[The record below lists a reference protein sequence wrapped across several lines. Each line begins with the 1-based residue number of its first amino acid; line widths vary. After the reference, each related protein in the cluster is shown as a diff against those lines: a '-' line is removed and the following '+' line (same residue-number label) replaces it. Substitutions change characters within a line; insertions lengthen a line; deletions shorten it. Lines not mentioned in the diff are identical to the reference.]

1 MKRQLGPVLIVLALL
16 AAPAA
21 WSQSSSGSST
31 DPSQNGATDSSQ
43 SGSTDSTQNSS
54 SSSSSTS
61 SGSTSS
67 NPTDSSSSPTGFTPT
82 GPDSSQAGAGDSSPQ
97 ATTGPQATFTHPEQL
112 PALSTL
118 NEVTANTGVTATVAT
133 GISADSNA
141 SGAPTTNW
149 LGLASIY
156 GTFGITQVRPHINW
170 SLNYGGGTLQA
181 LGGQNYYN
189 SVSQAGTA
197 GVLWQLAR
205 RWQLVLHDSYIY
217 TSDPFQPYL
226 TINYLPTFNDPNP
239 TIYIPQ
245 ATSQMNTGT
254 ADLTY
259 QLSAHDTIDV
269 SGFENF
275 LRYQASTLSLQN
287 TFMWAG
293 SAFYEH
299 EISARLAVGGG
310 YEFSALDF
318 GHGESRAGVSTFEG
332 FVSYKINPGMSFAAW
347 VGPELTNTKDIVP
360 EFCFPGYGCIYQ
372 VVHSSFFNV
381 AEGANFTWSRSHSAF
396 HAKFSHRVTNGGGL
410 LGAVR
415 LYMFSA
421 DYRQMLSSRWS
432 LLGGVLYG
440 KNNSISFIQG
450 NEYLNSITAQIGFS
464 RMLNPSW
471 TANAFYAVID
481 QKQNNIPG
489 YTNPQWL
496 DNRIALSL
504 QYSWGH
510 SLGR

>member
-1 MKRQLGPVLIVLALL
+1 MKRQLGPILIVLALL

-21 WSQSSSGSST
+21 WSQSSSSSST
-31 DPSQNGATDSSQ
+31 DPSQNG
-43 SGSTDSTQNSS
+43 STDSTQNGSN
-54 SSSSSTS
+54 SSSSTS
-61 SGSTSS
+61 SSSAPSSSAPS
-67 NPTDSSSSPTGFTPT
+67 NPTNSSPTGFTPI
-82 GPDSSQAGAGDSSPQ
+82 GPDSSQTGAADSSPQ
-97 ATTGPQATFTHPEQL
+97 TTNGPQATFTHPEQL

-118 NEVTANTGVTATVAT
+118 NEVTANTGVVLSVAT

-156 GTFGITQVRPHINW
+156 GTFGITQVRPHVNW

-197 GVLWQLAR
+197 GVLWQLAK

-259 QLSAHDTIDV
+259 QLSAHDTVDI

-275 LRYQASTLSLQN
+275 LRYQQSVLSLQN
-287 TFMWAG
+287 TYMWAG

-299 EISARLAVGGG
+299 EVSARLAVGGG

-332 FVSYKINPGMSFAAW
+332 FVSYKINPGMSLAAW
-347 VGPELTNTKDIVP
+347 IGPELTNTKDLVP

-372 VVHSSFFNV
+372 VIHSSYFNV
-381 AEGANFTWSRSHSAF
+381 AEGANFTWTRAHNAF

-410 LGAVR
+410 LGAVK

-421 DYRQMLSSRWS
+421 DYRQILSSRWS
-432 LLGGVLYG
+432 LLAGVLYG
-440 KNNSISFIQG
+440 ANTSISFLQI
-450 NEYLNSITAQIGFS
+450 NEYLNSVTAQVGFT
-464 RMLNPSW
+464 RALNPAW
-471 TANAFYAVID
+471 NLNAFFAVID

-489 YTNPQWL
+489 YTNPQWI
-496 DNRIALSL
+496 DNRISLSL
-504 QYSWGH
+504 QYNWGH